1 MYHLYLIFSRKNQIF
16 KNLIKLTIKIRDKNT
31 RIRNMKS
38 LLKTFDLAIFFYSKL
53 KQYFRLIILII

>member
-31 RIRNMKS
+31 RNMKS

-53 KQYFRLIILII
+53 KQYFRLIIFNK